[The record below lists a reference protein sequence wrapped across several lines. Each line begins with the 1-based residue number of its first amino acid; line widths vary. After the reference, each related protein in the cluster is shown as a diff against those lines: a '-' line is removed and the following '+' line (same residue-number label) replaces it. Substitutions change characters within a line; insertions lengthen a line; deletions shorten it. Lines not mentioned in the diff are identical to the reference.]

1 MSTVPTEPSKEP
13 AWNIRFYSPAEALEI
28 IRNNPHPWKGGGE
41 YVIEDLT
48 DEESARFWEALADT

>member
-1 MSTVPTEPSKEP
+1 MSTVPTVPSQEP

-41 YVIEDLT
+41 YVIDDLT
-48 DEESARFWEALADT
+48 DEESERFWEALADT